1 MPKKHPS
8 INLVKTRHVDFFERF
23 IGWAL
28 TIGRLVVI
36 GTELIA
42 LICFVYRFS
51 LDSQLIDLHSKIKQE
66 QAVIN
71 FLKKDEE
78 TYRNLQDR
86 LSVAGTFSTLGSERV
101 KIFND
106 ILGMTPQGITY
117 TDFSLS
123 NERLRISADVESV
136 FSLSSLVES
145 LKKYPEIDSVSI
157 DKIDNRP
164 SLGIIK
170 ISITTV
176 LKKEKDYVQN

>member
-1 MPKKHPS
+1 MPKKLPS
-8 INLVKTRHVDFFERF
+8 INLVKTRHVDFFEKF
-23 IGWAL
+23 ISWAL

-36 GTELIA
+36 ITELIA

-86 LSVAGTFSTLGSERV
+86 LSVAGTFSTLGLEKI

-106 ILGMTPQGITY
+106 VLGFTPQGITY
-117 TDFSLS
+117 NDFSLS
-123 NERLRISADVESV
+123 SDQLRMTANVESV
-136 FSLSSLVES
+136 FALSNFVEL
-145 LKKYPEIDSVSI
+145 LKKYPKIDSISI
-157 DKIDNRP
+157 DKIENRP
-164 SLGIIK
+164 STGLIK
-170 ISITTV
+170 ITITTV
-176 LKKEKDYVQN
+176 LKKGAVSVQN

>member
-1 MPKKHPS
+1 MAKKFPS
-8 INLVKTRHVDFFERF
+8 VNLVKTRHIDFFERF
-23 IGWAL
+23 ISWAL

-36 GTELIA
+36 ATELIA

-86 LSVAGTFSTLGSERV
+86 LSVAGTFSTLATERI

-106 ILGMTPQGITY
+106 VLELTPQGISF
-117 TDFSLS
+117 TDFSLNNS
-123 NERLRISADVESV
+123 RLRMIANVASV
-136 FSLSSLVES
+136 ASLSSFVES
-145 LKKYPEIDSVSI
+145 LKGYAKIDSVSI
-157 DKIDNRP
+157 DKIENRP
-164 SLGIIK
+164 STGLIK
-170 ISITTV
+170 ITITTI
-176 LKKEKDYVQN
+176 LKEERERVQN

>member
-1 MPKKHPS
+1 MPKKLPT
-8 INLVKTRHVDFFERF
+8 INLVKTKHIDFFERF

-86 LSVAGTFSTLGSERV
+86 LSVAGTFSSLGTEKI

-106 ILGMTPQGITY
+106 VLGLTPQGITF
-117 TDFSLS
+117 TNFSLDS
-123 NERLRISADVESV
+123 DRIQMAADVESV
-136 FSLSSLVES
+136 FSLSSFVES
-145 LKKYPEIDSVSI
+145 LKTYPKIDSVSI
-157 DKIDNRP
+157 DKIENRP
-164 SLGIIK
+164 STGLIK
-170 ISITTV
+170 ITITTT
-176 LKKEKDYVQN
+176 LKGEKTNGQN

>member
-1 MPKKHPS
+1 MQKKFPS

-28 TIGRLVVI
+28 TIGRIVVI

-78 TYRNLQDR
+78 AYRNLQDR
-86 LSVAGTFSTLGSERV
+86 LFVADAFSVIGTEKI

-106 ILGMTPQGITY
+106 VLGFTPQGISF
-117 TDFSLS
+117 TDFSL
-123 NERLRISADVESV
+123 NNNYLRIVANVESIS
-136 FSLSSLVES
+136 SLSSFVES
-145 LKKYPEIDSVSI
+145 LNKYPETDSVSI
-157 DKIDNRP
+157 DKIENRP
-164 SLGIIK
+164 SMGLIK
-170 ISITTV
+170 ITITTIM
-176 LKKEKDYVQN
+176 KEGKENVQN